1 MYVQVRDGIL
11 ILFIVTKVFFGCRG
25 RDLQCRQVKFT
36 QVKSRVILVQVK
48 SSQESQ
54 KLVTGVRL
62 ESTIN
67 AVIEGIHVHRSV
79 KLFLVLLRLA
89 GASWGPAKFVHG
101 TYPACEAL
109 AVSPQ
114 NPRGDSWGPVPASQ
128 FTRGAPF
135 CTRGG
140 LELLHVV
147 LMLINMLRLEIIW
160 LYRSIFARCD

>member
-1 MYVQVRDGIL
+1 MHVQLTLVHVHMYYMYVQVRDGID
-11 ILFIVTKVFFGCRG
+11 ILFIVTKLFFGCRG

-79 KLFLVLLRLA
+79 KLFLVLLRGLR
-89 GASWGPAKFVHG
+89 GAPAKFVHG

-114 NPRGDSWGPVPASQ
+114 NPCGDSWGPVPASQ

-135 CTRGG
+135 RTRGG
-140 LELLHVV
+140 LELLAAGSVY
-147 LMLINMLRLEIIW
+147 INRH
-160 LYRSIFARCD
+160 C